1 MSKRLGANYWKLF
14 SASVVSNLGDGVSMI
29 AYPWLASAV
38 TRDPIHIAA
47 VALVTRLPWLLF
59 ALPAGVVTD
68 RVDRRRLVA
77 WMDVFRFV
85 ITLGVALVV
94 LAAQSQLS
102 SPEAIASGAATPPE
116 SAGLLLALIYAAA
129 FLLGVAE
136 VFRDNSAQT
145 LMPSIVE
152 RPVLEKANGRM
163 WGAEM
168 VMNAFVGPPLAGVL
182 IASAF
187 VLPFFFDA
195 GTFAVSAALVFLIA
209 GEFRPK
215 HDGEALPPSTFWDDL
230 KEGVKWLWSHTL
242 FRPMAISLGVA
253 NATNTMAT
261 ATVVLF
267 AQEVLGLGATRFGLL
282 TTGFAL
288 GGLIGSFTADRIAT
302 RLGQGASLLTS
313 IVVFTLTLVGSGLAS
328 SFWVF
333 WSMGVVLSIS
343 VMLWNV
349 ITVSLRQSLIP
360 DRLLGRVNSV
370 YRFLGWGMMPI
381 GAALGGAVVAMAE
394 PFVGREWALRWPFLA
409 AALINAA
416 LFVYALPRLN
426 SRRIEEARKEAE
438 AAGV

>member
-1 MSKRLGANYWKLF
+1 MSKPLGANYWKLF

-68 RVDRRRLVA
+68 RVDRRRLMA
-77 WMDVFRFV
+77 WMDVFRFLF
-85 ITLGVALVV
+85 TLGVAFAV
-94 LAAQSQLS
+94 LATQSQLS

-116 SAGLLLALIYAAA
+116 NAGFLLALIYTAA

-145 LMPSIVE
+145 LMPSLVA
-152 RPVLEKANGRM
+152 RPVLEKANGRL

-168 VMNAFVGPPLAGVL
+168 VMNSFVGPPLAGIL

-187 VLPFFFDA
+187 ALPFFFDA
-195 GTFAVSAALVFLIA
+195 GTFAVAAALVFLIA
-209 GEFRPK
+209 GEYRPK
-215 HDGEALPPSTFWDDL
+215 QDGVARPPSSFRDDL
-230 KEGVKWLWSHTL
+230 KEGVKWLWSHAL

-253 NATNTMAT
+253 NATNMMAT

-288 GGLIGSFTADRIAT
+288 GGLIGSFTADRIST
-302 RLGQGASLLTS
+302 RMGQGASLLTS

-381 GAALGGAVVAMAE
+381 GAALGGGVVAVAE

-416 LFVYALPRLN
+416 LFLYALPRLN
-426 SRRIEEARKEAE
+426 SRRIDEARKRAE